1 MKEVH
6 VVVGV
11 LAIALNGI
19 AGAYGAW
26 RWWRVAPSTWFWRV
40 LRAGQAVIVLQA
52 ALGGVLVALGH
63 KTPTLHVVYGLL
75 PLAVSFIA
83 EQLRVTSAQMILD
96 SRGHE
101 SAQAVG
107 KLSEQ
112 EQRAVVT
119 AVLQRETGVMILA
132 ALVIV
137 VLLARAAAT
146 AG

>member
-6 VVVGV
+6 LVVGV
-11 LAIALNGI
+11 LAITLNSV

-40 LRAGQAVIVLQA
+40 LRAGQAAIVLQA
-52 ALGGVLVALGH
+52 ALGGVLVLLGD
-63 KTPTLHVVYGLL
+63 KPGTLHVVYGLL

-83 EQLRVTSAQMILD
+83 EQLRVSSAQMILD
-96 SRGHE
+96 SRGYE

-107 KLSEQ
+107 KLSEP
-112 EQRAVVT
+112 EQRAVVV
-119 AVLQRETGVMILA
+119 AVLHREMGVMALA